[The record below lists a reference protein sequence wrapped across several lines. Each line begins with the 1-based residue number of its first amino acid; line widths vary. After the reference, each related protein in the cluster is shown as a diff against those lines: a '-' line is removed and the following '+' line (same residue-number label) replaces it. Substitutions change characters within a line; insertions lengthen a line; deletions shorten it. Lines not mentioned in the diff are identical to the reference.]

1 MQLKQVLGKSV
12 NIEVGEMMEKQ
23 ARPTSTDFME
33 IGSSGLVQYGG
44 RVEEDFLRQ
53 LQGKRGYAI
62 YREMSENH
70 PVIGGIL
77 QAIEMLFRS
86 VDWSVEPSDANDQ
99 RSIDEAEFIAGCMN
113 DMSISW
119 KDTINN
125 VLSMLTYGFCYNEIV
140 YKRRDGYKDDGDSSA
155 YGDGR
160 IGWRKL
166 PVRSQDTVYEWSF
179 DETGGIEGMTQMN
192 PIAGTGPVFIPIEK
206 ALLFRTTTKL
216 NNPRGRSILRSAYTS
231 WYYQKRIQTIEAVGI
246 ERDLA
251 GLPVAFVPP
260 QLLSNNATSQ
270 ETAALDE
277 IKKIVR
283 NIRRDEQEG
292 LVFPLAYDP
301 ETKQKA
307 YDIQLL
313 STGGRR
319 QFDTNQIINR
329 YDQKIA
335 MSILADFILLGHEKI
350 GTQALSVSKIELFM
364 DTIEAWLGGIADV
377 FNNYAIPRLLR
388 LNGIQEDLFPTL
400 KYSAPRDPDIGILG
414 DYVSK
419 LTSAGALLPD
429 DGLSDYLRD
438 VAGLPLEEAEEVE

>member
-1 MQLKQVLGKSV
+1 
-12 NIEVGEMMEKQ
+12 MEK

-86 VDWSVEPSDANDQ
+86 VNWTVEPSDPGDQ
-99 RSIDEAEFIAGCMN
+99 ASIEEAQFIAGCMN

-119 KDTINN
+119 QDTINN
-125 VLSMLTYGFCYNEIV
+125 VLSMLTYGFSYNELV
-140 YKRRDGYKDDGDSSA
+140 YKRRHGYADDGSSSK
-155 YGDGR
+155 YEDGR
-160 IGWRKL
+160 IGWRKI
-166 PVRSQDTVYEWSF
+166 PVRSQDTVYEWHF
-179 DETGGIEGMTQMN
+179 DKAGGIEGMTQMN
-192 PIAGTGPVFIPIEK
+192 PIAGSGPVYIPIEK
-206 ALLFRTTTKL
+206 ALLFRTTNKL

-231 WYYQKRIQTIEAVGI
+231 YYYQKRITTIEAIGI

-270 ETAALDE
+270 ETAALNE
-277 IKKIVR
+277 IKTIVR

-301 ETKQKA
+301 DTKQKA

-335 MSILADFILLGHEKI
+335 MSILADFILLGHEKV
-350 GTQALSVSKIELFM
+350 GTQSLSVSKIDLFM
-364 DTIEAWLGGIADV
+364 DTIEAWLSGIADV
-377 FNNYAIPRLLR
+377 FNSYGIPRLLR
-388 LNGIQEDLFPTL
+388 LNGVSDDLFPHI
-400 KYSAPRDPDIGILG
+400 KFSAPREPDIGVLG

-419 LTSAGALLPD
+419 LTSSGALLPD
-429 DGLSDYLRD
+429 DNLSNYLRD
-438 VAGLPLEEAEEVE
+438 LAGLPIEEDEEVL

>member
-1 MQLKQVLGKSV
+1 
-12 NIEVGEMMEKQ
+12 MEK
-23 ARPTSTDFME
+23 AKPTSTDFME

-77 QAIEMLFRS
+77 QAVEMLFRS
-86 VDWSVEPSDANDQ
+86 VDWSVEPSDPNNQAAIDQ
-99 RSIDEAEFIAGCMN
+99 AEFVAGCMN
-113 DMSISW
+113 DMSVTW
-119 KDTINN
+119 EDTISN
-125 VLSMLTYGFCYNEIV
+125 VLSMLTYGFSFNEIV
-140 YKRRDGYKDDGDSSA
+140 YKRRQGPTDDGTGSRYS
-155 YGDGR
+155 DGA

-166 PVRSQDTVYEWSF
+166 PARSQDTVYEWKF
-179 DETGGIEGMTQMN
+179 DANGGIEGLTQMN

-231 WYYQKRIQTIEAVGI
+231 WYYQKRIQTIEAIGI
-246 ERDLA
+246 ERDLCGMA
-251 GLPVAFVPP
+251 VAYVPP
-260 QLLSNNATSQ
+260 QLLSDNATAQ
-270 ETAALDE
+270 ESAALNE
-277 IKKIVR
+277 IKTIVR

-313 STGGRR
+313 SSGGRR
-319 QFDTNQIINR
+319 QFDTNAIINR
-329 YDQKIA
+329 YDQRIA

-364 DTIEAWLGGIADV
+364 DTIEAWLAGISDV

-388 LNGIQEDLFPTL
+388 LNGVADDLFPSL
-400 KYSAPRDPDIGILG
+400 AYSAPRDPDLGVLG

-419 LTSAGALLPD
+419 LTSSGALLPD

-438 VAGLPLEEAEEVE
+438 LAGLPAEVSEEVM

>member
-1 MQLKQVLGKSV
+1 MKS
-12 NIEVGEMMEKQ
+12 GEMMEKQ

-62 YREMSENH
+62 YREMANNH

-77 QAIEMLFRS
+77 QAVEMLFRS
-86 VDWSVEPSDANDQ
+86 VDWTVEPSDNNSEQ
-99 RSIDEAEFIAGCMN
+99 SINEAQFVAGCMN
-113 DMSISW
+113 DMSITW
-119 KDTINN
+119 QDTISN

-140 YKRRDGYKDDGDSSA
+140 YKRRNGHTEDGTSSNHN
-155 YGDGR
+155 DGR

-166 PVRSQDTVYEWSF
+166 PVRSQDTVYEWKF
-179 DETGGIEGMTQMN
+179 DSTGGIEGMTQMN

-216 NNPRGRSILRSAYTS
+216 NNPRGRSVLRSAYTS
-231 WYYQKRIQTIEAVGI
+231 WYYQKRIQTIEAIGI

-260 QLLSNNATSQ
+260 QLLSDNASAQ
-270 ETAALDE
+270 ESAALNE

-301 ETKQKA
+301 ETGQKA

-313 STGGRR
+313 TSGGRR
-319 QFDTNQIINR
+319 QFDTNAIINR
-329 YDQKIA
+329 FDQRIA

-364 DTIEAWLGGIADV
+364 DTIEAWLAGIADV
-377 FNNYAIPRLLR
+377 FNQYAIPRLLR
-388 LNGIQEDLFPTL
+388 LNGVNEELHPTL
-400 KYSAPRDPDIGILG
+400 QFSAPRDPDIGILG

-419 LTSAGALLPD
+419 LTSSGALLPD
-429 DGLSDYLRD
+429 DDLSNYLRE
-438 VAGLPLEEAEEVE
+438 VAGLPTEEAEEVQ

>member
-1 MQLKQVLGKSV
+1 
-12 NIEVGEMMEKQ
+12 MEK
-23 ARPTSTDFME
+23 AKPTSTDFME

-77 QAIEMLFRS
+77 QAVEMLFRS
-86 VDWSVEPSDANDQ
+86 VDWSVEPSDPNNQAAIDQ
-99 RSIDEAEFIAGCMN
+99 AEFVAGCMN
-113 DMSISW
+113 DMSVTW
-119 KDTINN
+119 EDTISN
-125 VLSMLTYGFCYNEIV
+125 VLSMLTYGFSFNEIV
-140 YKRRDGYKDDGDSSA
+140 YKRRQGPTDDGNGSRYS
-155 YGDGR
+155 DGA

-166 PVRSQDTVYEWSF
+166 PARSQDTVYEWKF
-179 DETGGIEGMTQMN
+179 DANGGIEGLTQMN

-231 WYYQKRIQTIEAVGI
+231 WYYQKRIQTIEAIGI
-246 ERDLA
+246 ERDLCGMA
-251 GLPVAFVPP
+251 VAYVPP
-260 QLLSNNATSQ
+260 QLLSDNATAQ
-270 ETAALDE
+270 ESAALNE
-277 IKKIVR
+277 IKTIVR

-313 STGGRR
+313 SSGGRR
-319 QFDTNQIINR
+319 QFDTNAIINR
-329 YDQKIA
+329 YDQRIA

-364 DTIEAWLGGIADV
+364 DTIEAWLAGISDV

-388 LNGIQEDLFPTL
+388 LNGVADDLFPSL
-400 KYSAPRDPDIGILG
+400 AYSAPRDPDLGVLG

-419 LTSAGALLPD
+419 LTSSGALLPD

-438 VAGLPLEEAEEVE
+438 LAGLPAEVSEEVM

>member
-1 MQLKQVLGKSV
+1 M
-12 NIEVGEMMEKQ
+12 ETEKQ

-53 LQGKRGYAI
+53 LQGRRGYAI
-62 YREMSENH
+62 YREMAENH

-77 QAIEMLFRS
+77 SAIEMLFRS
-86 VDWSVEPSDANDQ
+86 VDWTVQPSDPDDQ
-99 RSIDEAEFIAGCMN
+99 RAVDEAEFVAGCLN

-119 KDTINN
+119 QDTVNTI
-125 VLSMLTYGFCYNEIV
+125 LTMLTYGFSFNEIV
-140 YKRRDGYKDDGDSSA
+140 YKRRQGHQDDGTSSKFD
-155 YGDGR
+155 DGR

-166 PVRSQDTVYEWSF
+166 PLRAHDTVYEWKF
-179 DETGGIEGMTQMN
+179 DKNGGIEGMTQMN
-192 PIAGTGPVFIPIEK
+192 PLAGTGPVFIPIEK

-216 NNPRGRSILRSAYTS
+216 NNPKGRSVLRSAYTS
-231 WYYQKRIQTIEAVGI
+231 WYYQKRIQTIEAIGI

-260 QLLSNNATSQ
+260 QLLSDNATSQ
-270 ETAALDE
+270 ETAALTE
-277 IKKIVR
+277 IKRIVR

-313 STGGRR
+313 TSGGRR
-319 QFDTNQIINR
+319 QFDTNEIINR
-329 YDQKIA
+329 YDQRIA
-335 MSILADFILLGHEKI
+335 MSVLADFIMLGHERV

-364 DTIEAWLGGIADV
+364 DSIEAWLTGIADV
-377 FNNYAIPRLLR
+377 FNSYGIPRLMK
-388 LNGIQEDLFPTL
+388 LNGVADELIPKLH
-400 KYSAPRDPDIGILG
+400 YSAPRDPDIGILG

-419 LTSAGALLPD
+419 LTASGAMLPD
-429 DGLSDYLRD
+429 DSLSDYLREL
-438 VAGLPLEEAEEVE
+438 AGLPTEEAEEVQ

>member
-1 MQLKQVLGKSV
+1 
-12 NIEVGEMMEKQ
+12 MEK
-23 ARPTSTDFME
+23 AKASSTDYME

-62 YREMSENH
+62 YREMAENH

-77 QAIEMLFRS
+77 QAVEMLFRS
-86 VDWSVEPSDANDQ
+86 VEWSVEPSDIDDQ
-99 RSIDEAEFIAGCMN
+99 RAVDEAEFVAGCMN
-113 DMSISW
+113 DMSITWEDNISN
-119 KDTINN
+119 I
-125 VLSMLTYGFCYNEIV
+125 LSMLTYGFCFNEIV
-140 YKRRDGYKDDGDSSA
+140 YKRRQGPKDNGESSRHN
-155 YGDGR
+155 DGR

-166 PVRSQDTVYEWSF
+166 PVRSQDTVYEWKF
-179 DETGGIEGMTQMN
+179 DPNGGIEGMTQMN

-216 NNPRGRSILRSAYTS
+216 NNPRGRSVLRSAYTS
-231 WYYQKRIQTIEAVGI
+231 WYYQKRITTIEAIGI

-251 GLPVAFVPP
+251 GLPVAYVPP
-260 QLLSNNATSQ
+260 QLLSDNATAQ
-270 ETAALDE
+270 ETSALNE
-277 IKKIVR
+277 IKQIVR

-301 ETKQKA
+301 ETGHKA

-313 STGGRR
+313 STGGKR
-319 QFDTNQIINR
+319 QFDTNAIINR
-329 YDQKIA
+329 YDQRIA

-364 DTIEAWLGGIADV
+364 DTIEAWLSGIADV

-388 LNGIQEDLFPTL
+388 LNGIPEDISPIL
-400 KYSAPRDPDIGILG
+400 KYTAPRDPDIGVLG

-429 DGLSDYLRD
+429 DGLSDYLRTL
-438 VAGLPLEEAEEVE
+438 AGLPTEEAEEVI

>member
-1 MQLKQVLGKSV
+1 
-12 NIEVGEMMEKQ
+12 MEKQ
-23 ARPTSTDFME
+23 AKPSSTDFME

-62 YREMSENH
+62 YREMAENH

-86 VDWSVEPSDANDQ
+86 VDWTVEPSDSDNQ
-99 RSIDEAEFIAGCMN
+99 TSIDEAEFVASCLN
-113 DMSISW
+113 DMSVSW
-119 KDTINN
+119 QDTLNN
-125 VLSMLTYGFCYNEIV
+125 ILSMLTYGFSYNEIV
-140 YKRRDGYKDDGDSSA
+140 YKRRLGHADDGSSSKHN
-155 YGDGR
+155 DGR

-166 PVRSQDTVYEWSF
+166 PVRSQDTVYQWKF
-179 DETGGIEGMTQMN
+179 DKNGGIEGMTQMN

-206 ALLFRTTTKL
+206 SLLFRTTTKL
-216 NNPRGRSILRSAYTS
+216 NNPKGRSILRSAYTS
-231 WYYQKRIQTIEAVGI
+231 YYYQKRITTIEAMGI
-246 ERDLA
+246 ERDLC

-260 QLLSNNATSQ
+260 QLLSDNATAQ
-270 ETAALDE
+270 ESSALDE
-277 IKKIVR
+277 IKRIVR
-283 NIRRDEQEG
+283 NLRRDEQEG
-292 LVFPLAYDP
+292 LGFPLAYDP
-301 ETKQKA
+301 ETGQKA

-313 STGGRR
+313 SSGGRR
-319 QFDTNQIINR
+319 AFNTNEIINR
-329 YDQKIA
+329 YDSRIA

-377 FNNYAIPRLLR
+377 FNNYGIPRLLK
-388 LNGIQEDLFPTL
+388 LNGVAEENYPTL

-419 LTSAGALLPD
+419 LTASGALLPD
-429 DGLSDYLRD
+429 DNLSDYLRE
-438 VAGLPLEEAEEVE
+438 VAGLPADEEESVD